1 MFNLS
6 IVETITSVDKVQSN
20 TSLVI
25 DLIDSTVGRWRQ
37 VKQAQL
43 SPTITVISS
52 RENSSSWKIAHTRVH
67 LGIVDTLTVSNRGD
81 IRRER
86 RSSGETINTMIGA
99 KHLLLV
105 TSRDLYGREL
115 FFSIITINHSIR

>member
-6 IVETITSVDKVQSN
+6 IVETITRIGKVQSN

-25 DLIDSTVGRWRQ
+25 DLIDPTVRRWRQ

-67 LGIVDTLTVSNRGD
+67 FGIVDALTVGNRGD

-86 RSSGETINTMIGA
+86 RSSGETIDAMIG
-99 KHLLLV
+99 
-105 TSRDLYGREL
+105 T
-115 FFSIITINHSIR
+115 